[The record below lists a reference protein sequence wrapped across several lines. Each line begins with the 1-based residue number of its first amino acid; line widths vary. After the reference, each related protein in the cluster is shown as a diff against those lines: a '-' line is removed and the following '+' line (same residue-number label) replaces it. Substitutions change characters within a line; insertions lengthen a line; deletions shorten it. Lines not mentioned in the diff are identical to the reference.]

1 MVTERHFTRV
11 KFATRTR
18 VEIGGTWHEAQIVDI
33 SLKGAL
39 VSVPD
44 DLPLAAG
51 LPCNVEIH
59 LDPADLVLPFG
70 GEIVHY
76 HERLA
81 GIKFTHIAI
90 DSMIHLR
97 RLVELN
103 SSDPDRV
110 RTELNSLI
118 GAE

>member
-1 MVTERHFTRV
+1 MQRHFTRV
-11 KFATRTR
+11 KFATRTG
-18 VEIGGTWHEAQIVDI
+18 VEIGGTWHEAQLVDI

-39 VSVPD
+39 VAFPAE
-44 DLPLAAG
+44 LNLTEG
-51 LPCNVEIH
+51 LHCNVEIH
-59 LDPADLVLPFG
+59 LDSPDLVLPFG

-76 HERLA
+76 HDRLA

-90 DSMIHLR
+90 GSMIHLR

-110 RTELNSLI
+110 ETELHSLI